1 MISEEQGDQD
11 HKGKHKIV
19 YKQAPTDSG
28 VFTQNSKKKFNE
40 LPGYVRHLINRL
52 IEHGSLELACEEAGV
67 DNKGVEL
74 TGRQLSTSEVITSS
88 GLDASFISDQL
99 KLCLKATQMK
109 QDTNGNWIP
118 DYRTRLKAVEL
129 ICKLR
134 GDFNVEKETV
144 KENVLEMF
152 EAREDD

>member
-1 MISEEQGDQD
+1 MISEEQDGQD
-11 HKGKHKIV
+11 RKGKHKIV
-19 YKQAPTDSG
+19 FQPAPTDSG

-52 IEHGSLELACEEAGV
+52 IEHGDLGLACEEAGV
-67 DNKGVEL
+67 NNKGDEL
-74 TGRQLSTSEVITSS
+74 KSRQLSTSEVITAS

-109 QDTNGNWIP
+109 QDKNGNWIP
-118 DYRTRLKAVEL
+118 DYKTRLRAIEL

-152 EAREDD
+152 ESREDD

>member
-1 MISEEQGDQD
+1 MISEEQGGRDR
-11 HKGKHKIV
+11 KGKHKIV
-19 YKQAPTDSG
+19 FQPAPTDNG
-28 VFTQNSKKKFNE
+28 VFTQNSKRKFNK

-67 DNKGVEL
+67 DDKGGK
-74 TGRQLSTSEVITSS
+74 TKSRQLSTSEVITAS

-99 KLCLKATQMK
+99 KLCLRATQMK
-109 QDTNGNWIP
+109 QDKNGNWIP
-118 DYRTRLKAVEL
+118 DYKTRLRAIEL

-152 EAREDD
+152 ESREND

>member
-11 HKGKHKIV
+11 RKGKHKIV
-19 YKQAPTDSG
+19 YQQAPTDNG

-109 QDTNGNWIP
+109 QDTNGNFIP